1 MSSFKV
7 LHIDT
12 EKGWR
17 GGQQQAVYLFEKMSE
32 NGYDTA
38 MLCKKGYELEE
49 YCYKKGL
56 PHFAIRVR
64 GELDIPAGY
73 RISRICRKHNFNV
86 LHLHTAHAMGLG
98 LIAKFFMPS
107 VILIGV
113 RRVDFHI
120 RSNYFS
126 RRKYFSEKMNKIVCI
141 SKGIRN
147 VLLQDGVDEN
157 KLVTIHS
164 GVDLHKFD
172 EVVVPA
178 DFRESLNIPAD
189 NVIVGTIA
197 AFVGHKDYPNLIEA
211 AEYVIRERKN
221 VSFIAVGDGALK
233 EQMEA
238 LINSKNLQKYF
249 IFTGFRKDVGNFLK
263 FFDIFVMASK
273 LEGLGTSILD
283 AQAQGLPVVGTNTG
297 GIPEAVQNGINGVL
311 VERQN
316 SQALADG
323 LIKLIDSPELRKQYG
338 EEGMKTVEKFSRDYT
353 YQKNLELYKT
363 LVASK

>member
-1 MSSFKV
+1 MDNFKV

-17 GGQQQAVYLFEKMSE
+17 GGQQQAVYLFEKMVRD
-32 NGYDTA
+32 NHDTA
-38 MLCKKGYELEE
+38 MLCKKGFELEE

-56 PHFAIRVR
+56 PHFPIRVS
-64 GELDIPAGY
+64 GEADLLAGMK
-73 RISRICRKHNFNV
+73 IAGICRKHKFNI

-107 VILIGV
+107 LILIGV

-120 RSNYFS
+120 RKNYFS
-126 RRKYFSEKMNKIVCI
+126 RKKYFSDKMNKIVCI
-141 SKGIRN
+141 SNGIRK
-147 VLLQDGVDEN
+147 VLLDDGVDDS
-157 KLVTIHS
+157 KLITIHS
-164 GVDLHKFD
+164 GVDMNKFD
-172 EVVVPA
+172 DILLPSG
-178 DFRESLNIPAD
+178 FRESLSIPD
-189 NVIVGTIA
+189 SNVIVGTVA
-197 AFVGHKDYPNLIEA
+197 AFVGHKDYPNLIDA
-211 AEYVIRERKN
+211 AEIVIRSRKN
-221 VSFIAVGDGALK
+221 VTFVAVGDGAK
-233 EQMEA
+233 QEQMEA
-238 LINSKNLQKYF
+238 LVSSKNLQNHF
-249 IFTGFRKDVGNFLK
+249 VFTGFRKDIGNFLK
-263 FFDIFVMASK
+263 LFDIFVMASK

-338 EEGMKTVEKFSRDYT
+338 EKALETVKQFSREHT
-353 YQKNLELYKT
+353 YANNLELYKT
-363 LVASK
+363 LVTDK